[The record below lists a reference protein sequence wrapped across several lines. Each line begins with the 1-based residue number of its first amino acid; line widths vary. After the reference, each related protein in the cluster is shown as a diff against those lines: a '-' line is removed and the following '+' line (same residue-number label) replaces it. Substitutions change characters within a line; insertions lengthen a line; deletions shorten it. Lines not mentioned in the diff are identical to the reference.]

1 MLLIFN
7 LEHMLKPQNETWRLF
22 HCGYWKQGWGESLW
36 SVFRRPDCSSQSSAP
51 HCIFDLFFFFFPPHV
66 RWIFN
71 FPLLSLPVLTSSS
84 VKQAAMQTH
93 ETKGAEVYTNG
104 SAGHMNGGQ
113 YTRMREVAF
122 EKNPSEPMVRC
133 QAWLDTHT
141 HTVWS
146 LDLPSWFHSL
156 LSPAGSH
163 SETKWQAEMHCGQNT
178 AWRHDPQAR

>member
-1 MLLIFN
+1 MKPGGFFTAVIGSRDEVRVSEVSSGGLPAAHN
-7 LEHMLKPQNETWRLF
+7 LRLPIAF
-22 HCGYWKQGWGESLW
+22 LTC
-36 SVFRRPDCSSQSSAP
+36 
-51 HCIFDLFFFFFPPHV
+51 FFFFFPPHV